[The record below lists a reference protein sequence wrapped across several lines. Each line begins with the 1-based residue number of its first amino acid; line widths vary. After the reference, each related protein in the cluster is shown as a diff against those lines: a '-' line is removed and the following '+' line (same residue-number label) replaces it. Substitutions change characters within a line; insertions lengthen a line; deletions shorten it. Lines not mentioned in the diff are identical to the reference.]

1 MGEKRRKIGIMGGT
15 FDPIHIGHLIL
26 GEKAYEQL
34 ELEKVLFMPSG
45 NPPHKKNRKGR
56 ASDEQRVEMV
66 ARAIAPNP
74 HFELSTIEMHEE
86 GYSYTYRTL
95 EQLNAENP
103 DIEYYF
109 IIGADSL
116 FSLDSWM
123 KPDRFCAA
131 CTIVVAT
138 RNHTPVGKI
147 DVEMKRLQEKYH
159 GNFIRLDT
167 LNIDVSSQILRRWV
181 QEGKS
186 IRYYCSDSVIS
197 YIESQKIYHH

>member
-66 ARAIAPNP
+66 ARAISPNP

-123 KPDRFCAA
+123 KPDRICAA